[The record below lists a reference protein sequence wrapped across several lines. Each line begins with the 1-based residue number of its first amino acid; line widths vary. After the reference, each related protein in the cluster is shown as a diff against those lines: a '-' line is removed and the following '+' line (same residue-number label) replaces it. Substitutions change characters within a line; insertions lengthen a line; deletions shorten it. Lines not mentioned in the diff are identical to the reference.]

1 LIGERRLEVR
11 VCVLAKTLV
20 FAIGV
25 TLLAAG
31 TAVAQIGQG
40 DGLLTLNGGYVLG
53 SSAATDQTIDGG
65 MISLTFEKL
74 DSPSPISFGFNIG
87 YASASGD
94 SGSGTSRVET
104 STNSVPVY
112 AGAKFW
118 LGKSKIQGYLGVAI
132 GMYFSWLNSEIV
144 ATGESFSS
152 VEKTGFG
159 LGVPIGGTFSIGET
173 VFINANYTLNWLWDN
188 ELLKDDLLH
197 SFNLGLG
204 FKLGT

>member
-1 LIGERRLEVR
+1 MR

-20 FAIGV
+20 FAISV

-40 DGLLTLNGGYVLG
+40 DGLLTFNGGYVTA

-65 MISLTFEKL
+65 MISLTYEKL
-74 DSPSPISFGFNIG
+74 DWENPVSFGINIG

-94 SGSGTSRVET
+94 SGSGSSRVET
-104 STNSVPVY
+104 STKSVPVY
-112 AGAKFW
+112 LGGKYW

-132 GMYFSWLNSEIV
+132 GVYFSWLNRENV

-152 VEKTGFG
+152 VERTGFG
-159 LGVPIGGTFSIGET
+159 LGVPIGGTFAIGET
-173 VFINANYTLNWLWDN
+173 VFINANYTLNWLWEN

>member
-20 FAIGV
+20 VAMSV

-31 TAVAQIGQG
+31 TAVGQIGQG
-40 DGLLTLNGGYVLG
+40 EGLLTFNGGYVTA
-53 SSAATDQTIDGG
+53 SSAVTDRTIDGG
-65 MISLTFEKL
+65 VISVTFERL
-74 DSPSPISFGFNIG
+74 DWKSPFSVGFNIG

-94 SGSGTSRVET
+94 SGSGNSRVET
-104 STNSVPVY
+104 STNSIPVY
-112 AGAKFW
+112 VGGKYW
-118 LGKSKIQGYLGVAI
+118 LGKSKIQGYLGAAI
-132 GMYFSWLNSEIV
+132 GVYFSWLDREVV

-152 VEKTGFG
+152 IEKTGFG
-159 LGVPIGGTFSIGET
+159 LGVPAGGTFSIGET